1 LPAIAV
7 TVGEPAG
14 VGPEICLRLLER
26 ARQNAVWRTDRRPGR
41 SLAARRGRSGT
52 ASLHPLAR
60 LGSVAAAA
68 SGTLDVLHLPLA
80 AHAQA
85 GRLDPA
91 NAPYVLALLD
101 RALAGCQS
109 GEFAAMVTA
118 PVHKGV
124 INDAG
129 IPFTGHTE
137 YLAERTGTPRVVM
150 MLAGGGLRVA
160 LVTTHL
166 PLKAV
171 PNAVTRVALA
181 ETLRILHREM
191 GQKVRHQ
198 PATHP
203 GCRAQSARWRGGLSG
218 P

>member
-1 LPAIAV
+1 MQSLPAIAV
-7 TVGEPAG
+7 TAGEPAG

-26 ARQNAVWRTDRRPGR
+26 ARQGAVSRTDRRPGR
-41 SLAARRGRSGT
+41 SFAARREGGSAAPPG
-52 ASLHPLAR
+52 PLAR

-80 AHAQA
+80 AKAHP

-137 YLAERTGTPRVVM
+137 YLAERTGTP
-150 MLAGGGLRVA
+150 G
-160 LVTTHL
+160 
-166 PLKAV
+166 
-171 PNAVTRVALA
+171 
-181 ETLRILHREM
+181 
-191 GQKVRHQ
+191 
-198 PATHP
+198 
-203 GCRAQSARWRGGLSG
+203 W
-218 P
+218 

>member
-1 LPAIAV
+1 LPSR
-7 TVGEPAG
+7 PANRPG

-26 ARQNAVWRTDRRPGR
+26 ARHGRLARDRRPGR
-41 SLAARRGRSGT
+41 SFAARGEGGSCCTCPSACATGIRRCRRKRVRWTFSICPW
-52 ASLHPLAR
+52 LPKVHP
-60 LGSVAAAA
+60 
-68 SGTLDVLHLPLA
+68 
-80 AHAQA
+80 

-137 YLAERTGTPRVVM
+137 YLAERTGTRRVVM
-150 MLAGGGLRVA
+150 MLAGGGC
-160 LVTTHL
+160 
-166 PLKAV
+166 
-171 PNAVTRVALA
+171 
-181 ETLRILHREM
+181 
-191 GQKVRHQ
+191 GW
-198 PATHP
+198 
-203 GCRAQSARWRGGLSG
+203 RW
-218 P
+218 